1 MSGLFSN
8 LNSGNIQFPDAKI
21 NQNGPLPPTSS
32 PAVHY
37 TTSKINNTDRLLS
50 GINAY
55 DYGDHKYTSDDIA
68 YQNIPVKVQKIIPEV
83 KLPGASN
90 EGDNWIKIT
99 HPVDDGD
106 LAFVL
111 KIKNS
116 KGSVMKDHAY
126 FERNQM
132 GRAIDCIV
140 NLPTINYILRGFQTT
155 YTNNTAWEYFLG
167 LFDTDID
174 ITDFQS
180 ADQFTRQMACELFV
194 RDHIVPFGV
203 VIGSE
208 NQGGQHEGTNMAVD
222 WPVNFVATI
231 CVDGFN
237 ENMVNLWRRCQV
249 GAGDQLMLLL
259 THAELDDAV
268 SPTMRPRADQT
279 CNLNHYYKARVSQK
293 FMTWD
298 AKAFQLVPTTNRE
311 CDKGKIFR
319 CADVNPPAGTRGPS
333 LGMWHIATSQIMSNM
348 VGSNISRVNFA
359 QTSGMSSYID
369 DMQNV
374 TAGALVQATVCPVWQ
389 PTLHAEYM
397 SKIFKF
403 HKTGGFRPGDV
414 AVRDWIRIMWTR
426 HNRPTFGAKLDTTG
440 NHYNGLFTNVVKQ
453 CNNNKTTAHN
463 TTIAILAHV
472 IRNPDYVSFRCDS
485 VTKQRHMQFTQKA
498 HDLINGVQ
506 ASAPITNTTSA
517 VVNTRKPAVPLFQ
530 QVAAQQKAA
539 IEMAKESSSL
549 DTIASD
555 LKKKSTE
562 KLTQATPVLESRKR
576 KGSTT
581 TNSATALNTQAVA
594 DVSSPAVSRKVESS
608 MQL

>member
-90 EGDNWIKIT
+90 EGENWIKIT

-111 KIKNS
+111 KIKNA
-116 KGSVMKDHAY
+116 KDNIIKNHAY

-140 NLPTINYILRGFQTT
+140 NLPTINYLLRGFQTT
-155 YTNNTAWEYFLG
+155 YANNSAWEYFLS
-167 LFDTDID
+167 LFDSDIR
-174 ITDFQS
+174 IEDFRS
-180 ADQFTRQMACELFV
+180 ADPFTRQMACELFV

-259 THAELDDAV
+259 THADLDDAV
-268 SPTMRPRADQT
+268 SPTMRPRADHT

-319 CADVNPPAGTRGPS
+319 VANTAPAAGERGPS
-333 LGMWHIATSQIMSNM
+333 IGMWHIATSQIMSNM
-348 VGSNISRVNFA
+348 VGSNSSRVNFA
-359 QTSGMSSYID
+359 QTSGMSSYLD

-374 TAGALVQATVCPVWQ
+374 SAGALVQATVCPVWQ
-389 PTLHAEYM
+389 PTIHAEYV
-397 SKIFKF
+397 SQIFQRT
-403 HKTGGFRPGDV
+403 KTIHHAVGD
-414 AVRDWIRIMWTR
+414 AAKRNWMRIMWIR
-426 HNRPTFGAKLDTTG
+426 HNRPTFGTKLDTTG
-440 NHYNGLFTNVVKQ
+440 NHYHGLLPHVVKE
-453 CNNNKTTAHN
+453 CNNDKTKAHD

-472 IRNPDYVSFRCDS
+472 IRNPVYVSFHCDP
-485 VTKQRHMQFTQKA
+485 VTKQSQMKFTQKA
-498 HDLINGVQ
+498 YDLINGVQ
-506 ASAPITNTTSA
+506 ASAQVTNSTSA
-517 VVNTRKPAVPLFQ
+517 VAPTRKPAVPLFQ
-530 QVAAQQKAA
+530 QVAAKQKVA

-555 LKKKSTE
+555 LQKKSTE
-562 KLTQATPVLESRKR
+562 APKQATAVLETRKR
-576 KGSTT
+576 KGTS
-581 TNSATALNTQAVA
+581 TNSATALDTQVVTDKSSAV
-594 DVSSPAVSRKVESS
+594 VSRKVDSS